1 MVLGVSF
8 LLTNRT
14 SYGHADSLEEAK
26 SAFRREYLGV
36 ERNAKDAHC

>member
-14 SYGHADSLEEAK
+14 SYGHAGSLEQAK
-26 SAFRREYLGV
+26 WAFRRDYLGV
-36 ERNAKDAHC
+36 ERNAKDAPC